1 MSLQS
6 LVSGSECAVASNP
19 LSQVLKHTEGDR
31 TLQQDRVVGSSSSR
45 LQRLPGTVPLQAS
58 EHDVSMVRQFFGGQ
72 QDSRSLPM
80 LPPANYLPEF
90 SHSHGQGALPDIHGA
105 WDRNAPQ
112 MIHHQGSMRASWA
125 AEFGSVQ
132 EPPSSSD
139 AVQRPMPQSQDMQLA
154 PRTPSYNHAIPM
166 NVHSFPTS
174 SFFDSLGRISQPLD
188 NGKGKAREADFEAAF
203 VQAVASLHIG
213 SENSSKVVEV
223 DNDAVSQENSD
234 LKPNPNV
241 SEVWDQIQANTSLQ
255 QEDIAKWESEFNQ
268 LMDAQRDELEHDY
281 GSAMQDAWENGH
293 GEYTI
298 PDRKL
303 DEDGYPIVGIYV
315 FDEDNKYL
323 NQPSELSLLNEAK
336 ALLQQNGS
344 LSEAALLLEAAIQ
357 KGELGEG
364 GYETWIL
371 LGETRSMDEREL
383 QAMRALQAGVR
394 AADAGCANGAGMLSL
409 AISYTNEGYDRAC
422 YLMLSRWLRARFPDF
437 PVPEELSKALTS
449 HSTWDA
455 HGRLTDAFLALARQH
470 YEQGVV
476 DADVQI
482 ALGVLFYNTTEYDRA
497 KDCFESALSLRPQDY
512 VLWNRLGS
520 CLSNGSKPEEAL
532 GAYREALSLR
542 PTYTRAIYNVGVA
555 CMNIGAPKEAVEHFL
570 SALALQGDS
579 GVNQTSDQLWHT
591 LRRALVQ
598 LDRSDLAELARPE
611 NQSDLSLFRE
621 HGFDF

>member
-45 LQRLPGTVPLQAS
+45 LQHLPGTASVQAS
-58 EHDVSMVRQFFGGQ
+58 EHDISMARQFFGGQ
-72 QDSRSLPM
+72 QELTSLPM
-80 LPPANYLPEF
+80 LPPPSYRPELP
-90 SHSHGQGALPDIHGA
+90 HSHGQGSLSDIHGA
-105 WDRNAPQ
+105 WDKNAPQ
-112 MIHHQGSMRASWA
+112 IVYRQGSMHASWA
-125 AEFGSVQ
+125 AEFGTVQ
-132 EPPSSSD
+132 EPSSSGD
-139 AVQRPMPQSQDMQLA
+139 SVQRPTPQNQDMQLA
-154 PRTPSYNHAIPM
+154 PRTFSYNHTVPM

-174 SFFDSLGRISQPLD
+174 SFFHSFTRVSQPLD

-203 VQAVASLHIG
+203 AQAVASLHID
-213 SENSSKVVEV
+213 SENSSKIVAV
-223 DNDAVSQENSD
+223 DDDAISQETSD
-234 LKPNPNV
+234 VKPDSDV
-241 SEVWDQIQANTSLQ
+241 SEVWDQIQANAPLQ
-255 QEDIAKWESEFNQ
+255 QEDIAKWENEFNQ
-268 LMDAQRDELEHDY
+268 LMNAQRDELEDDY
-281 GSAMQDAWENGH
+281 GSVMQDIWENGL
-293 GEYTI
+293 GDYTL
-298 PDRKL
+298 PDSKL
-303 DEDGYPIVGIYV
+303 DEDGYPNVGVYV

-323 NQPSELSLLNEAK
+323 NQPSERSLLNEAK
-336 ALLQQNGS
+336 NLLQQNGS
-344 LSEAALLLEAAIQ
+344 LSEAALLLEAAVQ

-371 LGETRSMDEREL
+371 LGETRSMDEREV

-394 AADAGCANGAGMLSL
+394 AADAGGANGAGMLSL

-437 PVPEELSKALTS
+437 PVSEEFSKALTS
-449 HSTWDA
+449 HATWDT
-455 HGRLTDAFLALARQH
+455 HGRLTDAFLALARQQ

-570 SALALQGDS
+570 SALALQDKS

-611 NQSDLSLFRE
+611 NRPDLSLFRE
-621 HGFDF
+621 QGFDF

>member
-45 LQRLPGTVPLQAS
+45 LQHLPGTASVQAS
-58 EHDVSMVRQFFGGQ
+58 EHDISMARQFFGGQ
-72 QDSRSLPM
+72 QELTSLPM
-80 LPPANYLPEF
+80 LPPPSYRPELP
-90 SHSHGQGALPDIHGA
+90 HSHGQGSLSDIHGA
-105 WDRNAPQ
+105 WDKNAPQ
-112 MIHHQGSMRASWA
+112 IVYRQGSMHASWA
-125 AEFGSVQ
+125 AEFGTVQ
-132 EPPSSSD
+132 EPSSSGD
-139 AVQRPMPQSQDMQLA
+139 SVQRPTPQNQDMQLA
-154 PRTPSYNHAIPM
+154 PRTFSYNHTVPM

-174 SFFDSLGRISQPLD
+174 SFFHSFTRVSQPLD

-203 VQAVASLHIG
+203 AQAVASLHID
-213 SENSSKVVEV
+213 SENSSKIVAV
-223 DNDAVSQENSD
+223 DDDAISQETSD
-234 LKPNPNV
+234 VKPDSDV
-241 SEVWDQIQANTSLQ
+241 SEVWDQIQANAPLQ
-255 QEDIAKWESEFNQ
+255 QEDIAKWENEFNQ
-268 LMDAQRDELEHDY
+268 LMNAQRDELEDDY
-281 GSAMQDAWENGH
+281 
-293 GEYTI
+293 
-298 PDRKL
+298 
-303 DEDGYPIVGIYV
+303 
-315 FDEDNKYL
+315 DEDNKYL
-323 NQPSELSLLNEAK
+323 NQPSERSLLNEAK
-336 ALLQQNGS
+336 NLLQQNGS
-344 LSEAALLLEAAIQ
+344 LSEAALLLEAAVQ

-371 LGETRSMDEREL
+371 LGETRSMDEREV
-383 QAMRALQAGVR
+383 QAML
-394 AADAGCANGAGMLSL
+394 CLTSSPSL
-409 AISYTNEGYDRAC
+409 FRIPMKDTTGHAILCYHVGYVPVS
-422 YLMLSRWLRARFPDF
+422 LIF
-437 PVPEELSKALTS
+437 PVSEEFSKALTS
-449 HSTWDA
+449 HATWDT
-455 HGRLTDAFLALARQH
+455 HGRLTDAFLALARQQ

-570 SALALQGDS
+570 SALALQDKS

-611 NQSDLSLFRE
+611 NRPDLSLFRE
-621 HGFDF
+621 QGFDF

>member
-31 TLQQDRVVGSSSSR
+31 ALQQDRVVGSSSSR
-45 LQRLPGTVPLQAS
+45 LQHFPGTASVQAS
-58 EHDVSMVRQFFGGQ
+58 EHDISMARQFFGGQ
-72 QDSRSLPM
+72 QESTSLPM
-80 LPPANYLPEF
+80 LPPPSYRPELP
-90 SHSHGQGALPDIHGA
+90 HSHGQGSLPDIHGA

-112 MIHHQGSMRASWA
+112 MVYRQESMRASWA
-125 AEFGSVQ
+125 AEFGAVQ
-132 EPPSSSD
+132 EPSSGDS
-139 AVQRPMPQSQDMQLA
+139 VQRLTPQNQDMQLA
-154 PRTPSYNHAIPM
+154 PRTSSYNHTMPM
-166 NVHSFPTS
+166 NVQSFPTS
-174 SFFDSLGRISQPLD
+174 SFFHSFTRVSQPLD

-203 VQAVASLHIG
+203 AQAVASLHID
-213 SENSSKVVEV
+213 SENSSKIVDA
-223 DNDAVSQENSD
+223 DNDAISQETSD
-234 LKPNPNV
+234 VKPDSDV
-241 SEVWDQIQANTSLQ
+241 SEVWDQIQAYTPLQ

-268 LMDAQRDELEHDY
+268 LMSAQRDELEHDY
-281 GSAMQDAWENGH
+281 GSTMQDIWENGL
-293 GEYTI
+293 GDYTI
-298 PDRKL
+298 PDNKL
-303 DEDGYPIVGIYV
+303 DEDGYPTVGVYV
-315 FDEDNKYL
+315 FDKDNKYL

-336 ALLQQNGS
+336 DLLQRNGS
-344 LSEAALLLEAAIQ
+344 LSEAALLLEAAVQ

-371 LGETRSMDEREL
+371 LGETRSMDEREV

-394 AADAGCANGAGMLSL
+394 AADAGGANGAGMLSL

-437 PVPEELSKALTS
+437 PVSEELSKALTS
-449 HSTWDA
+449 HATWDT
-455 HGRLTDAFLALARQH
+455 HGRLTDAFLALARQQ
-470 YEQGVV
+470 YEQDVV

-482 ALGVLFYNTTEYDRA
+482 ALGVLFYNTTEFDRA

-532 GAYREALSLR
+532 GAYREALNLR

-570 SALALQGDS
+570 SALALQDKS

-598 LDRSDLAELARPE
+598 LDRSDLAELAKPE
-611 NQSDLSLFRE
+611 NRPDLSLFRE
-621 HGFDF
+621 QGFDF